1 MSYSRTIILGHLGK
15 DPELRYTK
23 EQTPVCMM
31 SVATDNVRKNKE
43 SGELKKETE
52 WHRIVVFGKQAENS
66 AKYLVKGQ
74 QVHIEGRNHT
84 RKYKDKE
91 GIPRFT
97 TEIIAERVEFLGG
110 SKKDAPA
117 AQSEEDIPPIADTV
131 DPLGM
136 EFLEGPA

>member
-15 DPELRYTK
+15 DPELRRTK
-23 EQTPVCMM
+23 EQLAVCTM
-31 SVATDNVRKNKE
+31 SVATDNVRKKDN
-43 SGELKKETE
+43 GELEKETE

-74 QVHIEGRNHT
+74 QVHVEGRNHM
-84 RKYKDKE
+84 RKYEDKE
-91 GIPRFT
+91 GITRFT

-117 AQSEEDIPPIADTV
+117 AQPEQDIPPIADTA

-136 EFLEGPA
+136 EFLEEPA